1 MKNKQNKVEEKINKD
16 LERCKLSDLDI
27 SNAEIIDKPLNVKP
41 IYRGKLRTV
50 KTSVAL
56 PEQVIDDLRHLARVK
71 GYISFQ
77 TLLKE
82 FVSERIFEEKKRL
95 RLF

>member
-1 MKNKQNKVEEKINKD
+1 MKNKQKKTEERINKV
-16 LERCKLSDLDI
+16 LERCKLRDLYV
-27 SNAEIIDKPLNVKP
+27 SKTEVIDKPLNVKP
-41 IYRGKLRTV
+41 VYKGKLKTI

-56 PEQVIDDLRHLARVK
+56 PEQIIDDLRHLARVK
-71 GYISFQ
+71 GYVSFQ

-95 RLF
+95 HLF

>member
-1 MKNKQNKVEEKINKD
+1 AEEKINTE
-16 LERCKLSDLDI
+16 LERCKLRDLDV
-27 SNAEIIDKPLNVKP
+27 SNAEIINKPLNVKP
-41 IYRGKLRTV
+41 IYKGKLKTI

-56 PEQVIDDLRHLARVK
+56 PAQIIDDLKHLARVK
-71 GYISFQ
+71 GYVSFQ

-95 RLF
+95 HLF